1 MSAAFFLLICG
12 YFGDTIPMVIT
23 FLAVS
28 VGMGGFV
35 AGGHS
40 VNHLDIGASYAG
52 ILMGITNMCGTIPGF
67 IGPQVAK
74 LIAATVCTI
83 IARMQYLLRTSPL
96 ACSASSY
103 FRPAN
108 V

>member
-1 MSAAFFLLICG
+1 MMSSAFFLLMCG
-12 YFGDTIPMVIT
+12 YFGDSIPMVIT

-40 VNHLDIGASYAG
+40 VNNLDIGASYAG

-74 LIAATVCTI
+74 LIAATVYTI
-83 IARMQYLLRTSPL
+83 IARST
-96 ACSASSY
+96 Y
-103 FRPAN
+103 FARAH
-108 V
+108 